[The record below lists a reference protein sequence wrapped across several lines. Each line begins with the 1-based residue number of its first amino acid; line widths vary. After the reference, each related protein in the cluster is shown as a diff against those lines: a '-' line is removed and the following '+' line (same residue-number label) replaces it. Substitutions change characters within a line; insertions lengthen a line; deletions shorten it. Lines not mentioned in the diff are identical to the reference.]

1 MLSRVLKWKIY
12 SNPHKAEIAFE
23 WETVSQDIQV
33 GCFNLESTPLI
44 CYNFEVPL
52 LQGYLESTD

>member
-52 LQGYLESTD
+52 LQGF